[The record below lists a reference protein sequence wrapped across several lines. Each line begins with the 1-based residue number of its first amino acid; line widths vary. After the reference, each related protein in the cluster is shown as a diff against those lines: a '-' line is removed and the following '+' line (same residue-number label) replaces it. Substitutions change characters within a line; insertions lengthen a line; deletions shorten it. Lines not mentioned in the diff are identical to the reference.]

1 MICCVVLEMWLFS
14 WHATKGVCY
23 CCLEHFRDCEIV
35 GEYLVNC
42 DSRQLCLHVSSI
54 KYVSCMES
62 REGNYTHALNI
73 CDQFVFCSV
82 ILFICDPC

>member
-62 REGNYTHALNI
+62 KKRKLDSCTKHM
-73 CDQFVFCSV
+73 
-82 ILFICDPC
+82 